1 MTAWQQAAT
10 IALCAAG
17 TMLTRFLPFIIFRE
31 GRPVPRFVQY
41 LGKALPLATFALL
54 IVYCLKDADVA
65 APPHGIPELAS
76 IAATV
81 AAHLWRRSML
91 LSIVAG
97 TACYMLLLRLAA

>member
-1 MTAWQQAAT
+1 MTLFQQAAT
-10 IALCAAG
+10 IALCALG

-54 IVYCLKDADVA
+54 IVYSLKDTAVA
-65 APPHGIPELAS
+65 SWPHGLPELAS
-76 IAATV
+76 IAVT
-81 AAHLWRRSML
+81 AAVHLWRRSML

-97 TACYMLLLRLAA
+97 TACYMIMA